1 MAQIHFRKFLRA
13 RIPTSFRW
21 FLACTFASAIGRNGY
36 AVACS
41 WLLVSSESGSAAVA
55 IFVAIISLTELLFSP
70 IAGWVSDRF
79 SRRAVFIAADCLRMI
94 AAAALMW
101 AASPW
106 MLWCSAGVFAACDR
120 AALTASQAMIPSVGE
135 HLVPGTSNSIS
146 FFCMQA
152 GGLVAAG
159 FVGVLL
165 HSYSG
170 AIAFAVI
177 TAAFLISVCSM
188 AFVTDVHSRP
198 VLTSQGS
205 SAPIELGP
213 RFWHLVCVFALLY
226 GAGTLVSILGAGFVL
241 DELGGDALD
250 FGQLESAWSAGSI
263 VGAILLIPLAGLSK
277 KPVLLVSVLIMI
289 ALLFASLE
297 LSILPW
303 ILLTFAALGALYN
316 LGRVAVEVTLQGLV
330 PHVALGRAKGLFH
343 CAGVSMGLL
352 LFGAISLSADRV
364 APSTIFQLYSGLIVI
379 ATGFLALLRP
389 DRGKAAAKTD
399 SVDTG

>member
-41 WLLVSSESGSAAVA
+41 WLLVSSENGSAAVA
-55 IFVAIISLTELLFSP
+55 TFVAIISLTELLFSP

-106 MLWCSAGVFAACDR
+106 MLWWSAVLFAACDR
-120 AALTASQAMIPSVGE
+120 AALTASQAMIPSVGK

-165 HSYSG
+165 HSFSG
-170 AIAFAVI
+170 AVAFAAI
-177 TAAFLISVCSM
+177 AAAFLISVCSM

-198 VLTSQGS
+198 ALTDQGS
-205 SAPIELGP
+205 SLRMQFEP
-213 RFWHLVCVFALLY
+213 RFWHLGCLFALLY

-263 VGAILLIPLAGLSK
+263 VGAILLIPLARFSKNSGL
-277 KPVLLVSVLIMI
+277 LCIVLIVI
-289 ALLFASLE
+289 ALLFATLN
-297 LSILPW
+297 LSVLPW
-303 ILLTFAALGALYN
+303 TLLIFAALGALYN
-316 LGRVAVEVTLQGLV
+316 LGRVAVEVTLQAMV
-330 PHVALGRAKGLFH
+330 QHSALGRGKGLFH

-352 LFGAISLSADRV
+352 LFGAVSLSADHLG
-364 APSTIFQLYSGLIVI
+364 PSIIFLLYAGVLLI
-379 ATGFLALLRP
+379 ATVSLAILRP
-389 DRGKAAAKTD
+389 ASGRSTHRIDDVNVG
-399 SVDTG
+399 